1 MDIAKR
7 HGIVDDETLKKL
19 ASGEAPDSDRLH
31 VPGHLR
37 VAMCEIG
44 LHCAMAPINV
54 METLETQAIL
64 MAQEEW
70 NDLEFEVALDS
81 GAVISRMI
89 SSSPSAEQNSVIGP
103 GKFQGELRVSKCIL
117 LIVD

>member
-1 MDIAKR
+1 MAILKAIAES
-7 HGIVDDETLKKL
+7 HGVVDDETLRKL

-54 METLETQAIL
+54 METLDTQAIL
-64 MAQEEW
+64 MVQEEW
-70 NDLEFEVALDS
+70 NDLEFEVAY
-81 GAVISRMI
+81 
-89 SSSPSAEQNSVIGP
+89 
-103 GKFQGELRVSKCIL
+103 
-117 LIVD
+117 